1 MKTGLAFKRT
11 NSGEALSTV
20 GFRVQGLGFRVQ
32 GLGFTRPVL
41 FLALL

>member
-1 MKTGLAFKRT
+1 MKTGLACKRA

-20 GFRVQGLGFRVQ
+20 GFRVQ